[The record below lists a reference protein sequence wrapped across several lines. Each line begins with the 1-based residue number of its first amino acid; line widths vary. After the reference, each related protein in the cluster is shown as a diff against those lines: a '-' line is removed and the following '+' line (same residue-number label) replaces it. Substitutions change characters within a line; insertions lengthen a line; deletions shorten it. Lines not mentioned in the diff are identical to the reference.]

1 MRTRTKLVSLSLA
14 VVLPLAGMVNAGAEE
29 KPAQGKQETGVVAPA
44 AGANGE
50 AGKGAGNLVRMPLLV
65 RVLPGSPAKKLV
77 AAVRKSA
84 AAATK
89 SRGVANAPGQEAV
102 PLLRTKII
110 KP

>member
-50 AGKGAGNLVRMPLLV
+50 AGK
-65 RVLPGSPAKKLV
+65 
-77 AAVRKSA
+77 
-84 AAATK
+84 
-89 SRGVANAPGQEAV
+89 
-102 PLLRTKII
+102 
-110 KP
+110 